1 MFPHVGVGVG
11 LWVFSVLSF
20 SFTFMADPLVC
31 LCPFFACMVLGLW
44 FVCVFLLFLIR
55 YVY

>member
-44 FVCVFLLFLIR
+44 FFFYYCF
-55 YVY
+55 